1 MGALRERAVFWGI
14 AALLLAVTGISYRVL
29 LGPPPPPAP
38 PPPPR
43 VELAPRQLSLTI
55 SEAAGD
61 VTIVRGGARSQATTG
76 DALRADDAIET
87 AEGARVVLA
96 GADYEVALEE
106 GGTFDVREITAEL
119 SRFRLGAGFVS
130 AKVKDE
136 PGRAVEIEGAAGS
149 TVRTRGGDVSLARAG
164 DTTAVGVERG
174 SAEFAAGGGTVV
186 LAAGEQSLAARGARP
201 TRPTRIPESLL
212 LKVTWPEER
221 TTNRRRIV
229 VTGRT
234 QPGALVVLGAERVE
248 VQPDGKFTHV
258 ISLREGRQR
267 LAVRA
272 RGVGGAASEQG
283 PVIVLDTRAPDP
295 RFDTSGLWSKPKR
308 SP

>member
-1 MGALRERAVFWGI
+1 MGGRRERAIFWAI
-14 AALLLAVTGISYRVL
+14 AALLVVATAVAYRLL
-29 LGPPPPPAP
+29 LGPPPPP

-43 VELAPRQLSLTI
+43 A
-55 SEAAGD
+55 EAAPAPVALAVSDVSGD
-61 VTIVRGGARSQATTG
+61 VTIVRAGARSRAAPG

-130 AKVKDE
+130 AKVKE
-136 PGRAVEIEGAAGS
+136 ESRRAVEIEAAPGER
-149 TVRTRGGDVSLARAG
+149 VRTRGGDVSVARAG
-164 DTTAVGVERG
+164 ETTAVGVARG

-186 LAAGEQSLAARGARP
+186 LSAGQESIAARGKPPSAPRK
-201 TRPTRIPESLL
+201 IPESLL

-234 QPGALVVLGAERVE
+234 QPGAIVVLGSERVD
-248 VQPDGKFTHV
+248 VQADGRFTHV
-258 ISLREGRQR
+258 IALREGRQR
-267 LAVRA
+267 LAARA
-272 RGVGGAASEQG
+272 RGVGGVASDEG

-295 RFDTSGLWSKPKR
+295 RFDTSGLWAKPKR
-308 SP
+308 AR